1 VRNDPG
7 EVVYRKSARCLRLQR
22 EALAKQRDLFDGHP
36 QLDSPASSDRDVVSG
51 RSKRSHAR
59 RWILD
64 ELIRQAG
71 RITGSAADHML
82 GLQKCMEST
91 PEAKFCTMTLSRGV
105 LDAATRVCY
114 LMDPAITLE
123 TRLVRG
129 SALLLDSSEEEMTAV
144 RDLPPLEAP
153 MPEAQKVVTS
163 IRDNVQGWITL
174 AGMDIRSGPRRR
186 PDGIAWDTAS
196 KQVPLKVPVSSE
208 SARYFP
214 DVPAAYRMA
223 SGVAHAMPWMLHDPD
238 DRPSSVLLAQ
248 SAALA
253 AMQGCIKIGQSYAE
267 YYGHDYSREEDLGLL
282 RCKAISIAA
291 TDYVRAGNHSLGRY
305 VSDPRLQKP
314 PLP

>member
-1 VRNDPG
+1 MARQWHDVECLPGPMVFCGLWVTSRKTAENRVRSNFREGRVSAVTNDPG

-22 EALAKQRDLFDGHP
+22 EALARQRDLYDGHTQP
-36 QLDSPASSDRDVVSG
+36 DSPAYSDLDALPG
-51 RSKRSHAR
+51 RPKRSQAR

-64 ELIRQAG
+64 EMIRQAG
-71 RITGSAADHML
+71 RITSSAADHML
-82 GLQKCMEST
+82 GLQKCMESE
-91 PEAKFCTMTLSRGV
+91 PEAQFCTMTLSRGV

-114 LMDPAITLE
+114 LLDPVITLQ

-129 SALLLDSSEEEMTAV
+129 AALLLDSSEEEMTAV
-144 RDLPPLEAP
+144 KALPPLEAP

-196 KQVPLKVPVSSE
+196 KQVPLKVNVSSE

-238 DRPSSVLLAQ
+238 DRPNSVLLAQ

-253 AMQGCIKIGQSYAE
+253 AMLGCIK
-267 YYGHDYSREEDLGLL
+267 
-282 RCKAISIAA
+282 
-291 TDYVRAGNHSLGRY
+291 T
-305 VSDPRLQKP
+305 PR
-314 PLP
+314 